1 MCPVTRII
9 REYRVIVSLLL
20 LCTAVMT
27 NAFILYRVYDDDHG
41 PFAKVRYA
49 PKRSHI
55 IVYPEEC
62 RGSEGA
68 RFVFLD
74 EEKKIPLVFLF
85 IYFVFYF
92 FFCCVARL
100 FAFVGSICRSVGQ
113 MIDCQGVSSTAPH
126 PLDHRQIQ
134 LKRQPFTTA
143 TRRTFDLHPD
153 GFWTKKLSRNTVK
166 TDFP

>member
-9 REYRVIVSLLL
+9 REYCVIVSLLLL

-27 NAFILYRVYDDDHG
+27 NAFILYRVSDDDHG
-41 PFAKVRYA
+41 PFAKVCYA

-68 RFVFLD
+68 RLVFLD

-85 IYFVFYF
+85 IYFGFLF
-92 FFCCVARL
+92 FFCSVARL

-113 MIDCQGVSSTAPH
+113 MIDCQGVSSTTPYTEY
-126 PLDHRQIQ
+126 HRQIQ
-134 LKRQPFTTA
+134 LKRQPFTTT

-153 GFWTKKLSRNTVK
+153 GFWTKKT
-166 TDFP
+166 F